1 MTNERME
8 RRLYRRSPGRQYSQ
22 EDYEGL
28 RSQSYRGQTAQTRWP
43 SASSNS
49 SSSSRTPSG
58 SLLTRRPDLRRTR
71 QLMRQ
76 SILASKREEM
86 SLHSEGIL
94 TASPEMEEE
103 PFPLTR
109 GRSHTLYSHERHA
122 TAVPRP
128 ARLSSR
134 LPSRRQLAE
143 EEEEEEAEGW
153 DDEVIAVVDEEPEP
167 YGFAS
172 PDPEE
177 SYEQE
182 RYRGNAALVSRYED
196 ELAQEQEEEMAFES
210 GEPLPSVRR
219 RATRHPATR
228 WLAEPEPDNYPP
240 EEEEYFEEE
249 KPRRK
254 KRILTRRR
262 VLVGLGVAATGGAVV
277 AASQLA
283 PKIPETLGNTAN
295 NIERQVADAFN
306 RGFQAGADSV
316 RKELISSLESIEGVS
331 LDAAIAA
338 ARLLRTAY
346 DVFVSPLLTL
356 AANVTGDFLNVTLR
370 AFKQA
375 RQWLA
380 NIGQDNQVLAALQT
394 VLESWSTQV
403 KQMPKQLQAIT
414 DADLDGTQA
423 YLRGVQR
430 KIAEEKAKLN
440 GGSQQATPT
449 PSPSPSAKKS

>member
-8 RRLYRRSPGRQYSQ
+8 RRLYRRSPGRQYNQ
-22 EDYEGL
+22 EDYEDL
-28 RSQSYRGQTAQTRWP
+28 RSQSYRGQTEQTRWP
-43 SASSNS
+43 SA
-49 SSSSRTPSG
+49 SSSRTPSG

-86 SLHSEGIL
+86 SLHSEGVL
-94 TASPEMEEE
+94 TAPPETEEE
-103 PFPLTR
+103 LLPSAR
-109 GRSHTLYSHERHA
+109 GRSHTLYSRELYA
-122 TAVPRP
+122 TGGLRP
-128 ARLSSR
+128 SR
-134 LPSRRQLAE
+134 LPSRRQLP
-143 EEEEEEAEGW
+143 EEEEAEEEW
-153 DDEVIAVVDEEPEP
+153 SDEAIAIAEDEPEQ
-167 YGFAS
+167 YGFIS
-172 PDPEE
+172 PEFEE
-177 SYEQE
+177 SYGQA
-182 RYRGNAALVSRYED
+182 GSAAGRYED
-196 ELAQEQEEEMAFES
+196 GLIEDEEEGS
-210 GEPLPSVRR
+210 GEPILPVRR
-219 RATRHPATR
+219 RATRHLTTR
-228 WLAEPEPDNYPP
+228 RLAEPEPEFFPP
-240 EEEEYFEEE
+240 EEAEEEYYEEE

-254 KRILTRRR
+254 KRFLTRRR

-283 PKIPETLGNTAN
+283 PKIPETIGNTAT

-316 RKELISSLESIEGVS
+316 RKELISSLENIEGVS
-331 LDAAIAA
+331 LDAALAA

-346 DVFVSPLLTL
+346 NVFVSPLLTL

-414 DADLDGTQA
+414 DADLDGAQA

-440 GGSQQATPT
+440 ASSQQATP
-449 PSPSPSAKKS
+449 SPSPTSSAKKS

>member
-1 MTNERME
+1 ME

-22 EDYEGL
+22 EDYEEQ
-28 RSQSYRGQTAQTRWP
+28 RSQSYRGQTEQTRWP
-43 SASSNS
+43 TSG
-49 SSSSRTPSG
+49 SRSPSG

-86 SLHSEGIL
+86 SLHSEGVL
-94 TASPEMEEE
+94 TVSPETEEE
-103 PFPLTR
+103 LMPSAR
-109 GRSHTLYSHERHA
+109 SRSHTLYSQSREPYVT
-122 TAVPRP
+122 TAPR
-128 ARLSSR
+128 SSR
-134 LPSRRQLAE
+134 LPSRRPLSAE
-143 EEEEEEAEGW
+143 LEAEGW
-153 DDEVIAVVDEEPEP
+153 SAEMMPLAPEEPVLYESGSSEPAVAGEDEVGYFD
-167 YGFAS
+167 
-172 PDPEE
+172 
-177 SYEQE
+177 QE
-182 RYRGNAALVSRYED
+182 AALTGHYED
-196 ELAQEQEEEMAFES
+196 ELVEEETFGAS
-210 GEPLPSVRR
+210 SSEPLLPVRR
-219 RATRHPATR
+219 RATRQPTTR
-228 WLAEPEPDNYPP
+228 RLAEPEPDFLPP
-240 EEEEYFEEE
+240 AEEEYFEYEEE

-254 KRILTRRR
+254 KRLLTRRR
-262 VLVGLGVAATGGAVV
+262 MLVGLGVAATGGAVV

-283 PKIPETLGNTAN
+283 PKVPQALSNTAS
-295 NIERQVADAFN
+295 NIEHQVADAFN

-316 RKELISSLESIEGVS
+316 RKEIIASLENMEGVS

-346 DVFVSPLLTL
+346 NVFVNPLLTL

-394 VLESWSTQV
+394 VLENWSTQV
-403 KQMPKQLQAIT
+403 KQMPKQIQAIT
-414 DADLDGTQA
+414 DADLDGAQA

-440 GGSQQATPT
+440 GSSQQTT
-449 PSPSPSAKKS
+449 PSPSPTASAKKS

>member
-22 EDYEGL
+22 EDYEDL
-28 RSQSYRGQTAQTRWP
+28 RSQSYRGQTEQTRWP
-43 SASSNS
+43 SA
-49 SSSSRTPSG
+49 SSSRTPSG

-86 SLHSEGIL
+86 SLHSEGVL
-94 TASPEMEEE
+94 TAPPETEEE
-103 PFPLTR
+103 LLPSVR
-109 GRSHTLYSHERHA
+109 DRSHTLYSRELYA
-122 TAVPRP
+122 TAGPRSP
-128 ARLSSR
+128 R
-134 LPSRRQLAE
+134 LPSRRQLP
-143 EEEEEEAEGW
+143 EEEEAEEW
-153 DDEVIAVVDEEPEP
+153 SDEAIALVEDEAEQ
-167 YGFAS
+167 YGFA
-172 PDPEE
+172 PPEFEE
-177 SYEQE
+177 SYNQE
-182 RYRGNAALVSRYED
+182 RYGRPMAAAGRYEN
-196 ELAQEQEEEMAFES
+196 ELLEDEEEGSAFS
-210 GEPLPSVRR
+210 NSEPLPPVRR
-219 RATRHPATR
+219 RATRHLATR
-228 WLAEPEPDNYPP
+228 RLAEPEPEEFLPP
-240 EEEEYFEEE
+240 EEEEYYEEE

-283 PKIPETLGNTAN
+283 PKIPETIGNTAS

-316 RKELISSLESIEGVS
+316 RKELISSLENIEGVS

-346 DVFVSPLLTL
+346 NVFVSPLLTL

-414 DADLDGTQA
+414 DADLDGAQT

-430 KIAEEKAKLN
+430 TLAEEKAKLN
-440 GGSQQATPT
+440 AGSQQATP
-449 PSPSPSAKKS
+449 SPSPTASTKKS

>member
-22 EDYEGL
+22 EDYEDQ
-28 RSQSYRGQTAQTRWP
+28 RSQSIRGQTEQTRWP
-43 SASSNS
+43 TT
-49 SSSSRTPSG
+49 SSRTPSG

-86 SLHSEGIL
+86 SLHSEGVL
-94 TASPEMEEE
+94 TASPETEEE
-103 PFPLTR
+103 LRPSVR
-109 GRSHTLYSHERHA
+109 SRSHTLYSHSRELYA
-122 TAVPRP
+122 TTAPR
-128 ARLSSR
+128 SSR
-134 LPSRRQLAE
+134 LPSRRPLLAEQEAEDWSAEMMPVAAEERALYDEVGSPELEVAE
-143 EEEEEEAEGW
+143 EEGYF
-153 DDEVIAVVDEEPEP
+153 DQGAVPAV
-167 YGFAS
+167 
-172 PDPEE
+172 
-177 SYEQE
+177 
-182 RYRGNAALVSRYED
+182 RYED
-196 ELAQEQEEEMAFES
+196 ELAEEDFGTGAIS
-210 GEPLPSVRR
+210 QPLPPVRR
-219 RATRHPATR
+219 RATRHLTTR
-228 WLAEPEPDNYPP
+228 RLAEPEPEFFPP
-240 EEEEYFEEE
+240 EAEEYYEEE
-249 KPRRK
+249 KPRRR
-254 KRILTRRR
+254 KRLLTRRR

-283 PKIPETLGNTAN
+283 PKVPQAISNTAS

-316 RKELISSLESIEGVS
+316 RKEIIASLENMEGVS
-331 LDAAIAA
+331 LDAAITA

-346 DVFVSPLLTL
+346 DVFVNPLVTL
-356 AANVTGDFLNVTLR
+356 AANVTGDFLGLTLA

-380 NIGQDNQVLAALQT
+380 NIGHDNQILAALQT
-394 VLESWSTQV
+394 VLENWSTQA
-403 KQMPKQLQAIT
+403 KQMPKQIQAIT

-440 GGSQQATPT
+440 GSSQQTT
-449 PSPSPSAKKS
+449 PSPSPTASAKKS

>member
-8 RRLYRRSPGRQYSQ
+8 RRLYRRSPGRQYNQ
-22 EDYEGL
+22 EDYEDL
-28 RSQSYRGQTAQTRWP
+28 RSQSYRGQTEHTRWP
-43 SASSNS
+43 SA
-49 SSSSRTPSG
+49 SSSRTPSG

-86 SLHSEGIL
+86 SLHSEGVL
-94 TASPEMEEE
+94 TAPPETEEE
-103 PFPLTR
+103 LLPSAR
-109 GRSHTLYSHERHA
+109 GRSHTLYSRELYA
-122 TAVPRP
+122 TGGLRP
-128 ARLSSR
+128 SR
-134 LPSRRQLAE
+134 LPSRRPLP
-143 EEEEEEAEGW
+143 EEEEAEEEW
-153 DDEVIAVVDEEPEP
+153 SDEVIAIAEDEPEQ
-167 YGFAS
+167 YGFVT
-172 PDPEE
+172 PEFE
-177 SYEQE
+177 E
-182 RYRGNAALVSRYED
+182 RYGQPGVAAGRYED
-196 ELAQEQEEEMAFES
+196 EPIDYEEEGSS
-210 GEPLPSVRR
+210 GEPIPPVRR
-219 RATRHPATR
+219 RATRHLATR
-228 WLAEPEPDNYPP
+228 RLAEPEFFPP
-240 EEEEYFEEE
+240 EEAEEEEEHYEEE

-254 KRILTRRR
+254 KRFLTRRR

-283 PKIPETLGNTAN
+283 PKIPETIGNTAS

-316 RKELISSLESIEGVS
+316 RKELISSLENIEGVS

-346 DVFVSPLLTL
+346 NVFVSPLLTL

-394 VLESWSTQV
+394 VLENWSTQV

-414 DADLDGTQA
+414 DADLDGAQA

-440 GGSQQATPT
+440 ASGQQAT
-449 PSPSPSAKKS
+449 PSPSPTSSAKKS